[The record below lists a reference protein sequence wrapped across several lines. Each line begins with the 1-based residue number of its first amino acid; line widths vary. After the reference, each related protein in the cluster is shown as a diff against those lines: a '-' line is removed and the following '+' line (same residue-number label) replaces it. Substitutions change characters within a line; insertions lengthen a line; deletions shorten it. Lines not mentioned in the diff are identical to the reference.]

1 MKYNKVMRK
10 NNSNL
15 IKSISWA
22 IILIAIL
29 ITIIKISTSYV
40 KAIKEVRD
48 NNLDQFV
55 SVNKN
60 DAYASTNDSVRNFEK
75 KNSPELVRTGIY
87 LDRIS
92 NFDIIQSNWQYDYYQ
107 WFKWNPKKIKF
118 TNLQELKK
126 GIITAQSSPF
136 QIINGEIERI
146 EISAYFIND
155 TGDSAYVNYFIKAT
169 SSNYFDVSTFPLDK
183 QLLMINV
190 EAKEFDL
197 DELKFVPDYSY
208 FQVSSRVSVNSY
220 EIGNVYTLS
229 KINTYKTNFGFDE
242 EDKDSF
248 NFSQFRFGVILKRDG
263 YNYYFKSLI
272 ILIIIILIS
281 FLSFFAYDV
290 SKIPIVTGCLFAIT
304 ASYYFY
310 GSSIPPSS
318 KITILELVYSVSLII
333 IFLIVLQET
342 VVKSIVRKNEK
353 LYNSIRWIT
362 FVLMIMFFI
371 FFNYFIPSR
380 FN

>member
-1 MKYNKVMRK
+1 MKK

-22 IILIAIL
+22 TILIIILIIIL
-29 ITIIKISTSYV
+29 KISTSYV
-40 KAIKEVRD
+40 TAIRGVRD

-60 DAYASTNDSVRNFEK
+60 DVYASTNDTIRNLA
-75 KNSPELVRTGIY
+75 KNNDAEVVRTGIY

-92 NFDIIQSNWQYDYYQ
+92 NFDIIQSKWQYDYYQ

-126 GIITAQSSPF
+126 GIISAQSSPF

-146 EISAYFIND
+146 EIMAFNVND
-155 TGDSAYVNYFIKAT
+155 KGDSAYVNYFVKAT

-190 EAKEFDL
+190 EPKDFEV
-197 DELKFVPDYSY
+197 DELQFLPDSSSS
-208 FQVSSRVSVNSY
+208 QVSSRVSVNSY
-220 EIGNVYTLS
+220 EIGNVNTLS
-229 KINTYKTNFGFDE
+229 KINTYKTNFGFNQQDNNA
-242 EDKDSF
+242 SS
-248 NFSQFRFGVILKRDG
+248 FSQFRYGVILKRDG

-281 FLSFFAYDV
+281 FLSFFAYDI
-290 SKIPIVTGCLFAIT
+290 SKIPIVTGCLFATT
-304 ASYYFY
+304 ASYYFF
-310 GSSIPPSS
+310 GSRIPPSS
-318 KITILELVYSVSLII
+318 KITILELVYSVSLIT
-333 IFLIVLQET
+333 IFLIILQET
-342 VVKSIVRKNEK
+342 VVKSIIGKNEK

-362 FVLMIMFFI
+362 FVLMILFFL
-371 FFNYFIPSR
+371 FFNYLIPSR
-380 FN
+380 FD

>member
-1 MKYNKVMRK
+1 MKK

-15 IKSISWA
+15 IKSISWT
-22 IILIAIL
+22 IILIIIL
-29 ITIIKISTSYV
+29 IIITKISTSYV
-40 KAIKEVRD
+40 SAIKEVRD

-60 DAYASTNDSVRNFEK
+60 DVYASTNDTIRNLAKDNDAEV
-75 KNSPELVRTGIY
+75 VRTGIY

-92 NFDIIQSNWQYDYYQ
+92 NFDIIQSKWQYDYYQ
-107 WFKWNPKKIKF
+107 WFKWNPKKINF

-126 GIITAQSSPF
+126 GIISVQSSPF

-146 EISAYFIND
+146 EIMAFNVND
-155 TGDSAYVNYFIKAT
+155 KGDSAYVNYFVKAT

-190 EAKEFDL
+190 EPKDFEL
-197 DELKFVPDYSY
+197 DELQFLPDSSSS
-208 FQVSSRVSVNSY
+208 QVSSRVSVNSY
-220 EIGNVYTLS
+220 EIGNVNTLS
-229 KINTYKTNFGFDE
+229 KINTYKTNFGFNQQNNNA
-242 EDKDSF
+242 SS
-248 NFSQFRFGVILKRDG
+248 FSQFRFGVLLKRDG

-281 FLSFFAYDV
+281 FLSFFAYDI
-290 SKIPIVTGCLFAIT
+290 SKIPIVTGCLFATT

-310 GSSIPPSS
+310 GSRIPPNS
-318 KITILELVYSVSLII
+318 KITILELVYSVSLIT
-333 IFLIVLQET
+333 IFLIILQET
-342 VVKSIVRKNEK
+342 VVKSIIGKNEK

-362 FVLMIMFFI
+362 FVVMILFFL
-371 FFNYFIPSR
+371 FFNYLIPSS

>member
-1 MKYNKVMRK
+1 MKK

-22 IILIAIL
+22 SILIIILIIIL
-29 ITIIKISTSYV
+29 KISTSYV
-40 KAIKEVRD
+40 TAIRGVRD

-60 DAYASTNDSVRNFEK
+60 DVYASTNDTIRNLA
-75 KNSPELVRTGIY
+75 KNNDAEVVRTGIY

-92 NFDIIQSNWQYDYYQ
+92 NFDIIQSKWQYDYYQ

-126 GIITAQSSPF
+126 GIISAQSSPF

-146 EISAYFIND
+146 EIMAFNVND
-155 TGDSAYVNYFIKAT
+155 KGDSAYVNYFVKAT

-190 EAKEFDL
+190 EPKDFEV
-197 DELKFVPDYSY
+197 DELQFLPDSSSS
-208 FQVSSRVSVNSY
+208 QVSSRVSVNSY
-220 EIGNVYTLS
+220 EIGNVNTLS
-229 KINTYKTNFGFDE
+229 KINTYKTNFGFNQQDNNA
-242 EDKDSF
+242 SS
-248 NFSQFRFGVILKRDG
+248 FSQFRFGVILKRDG

-281 FLSFFAYDV
+281 FLSFFAYDI
-290 SKIPIVTGCLFAIT
+290 SKIPIVTGCLFATT
-304 ASYYFY
+304 ASYYFF
-310 GSSIPPSS
+310 GSRIPPSS
-318 KITILELVYSVSLII
+318 KITILELVYSVSLIT
-333 IFLIVLQET
+333 IFLIILQET
-342 VVKSIVRKNEK
+342 VVKSIIGKNEK

-362 FVLMIMFFI
+362 FVLMILFFL
-371 FFNYFIPSR
+371 FFNYLIPSR
-380 FN
+380 FD

>member
-1 MKYNKVMRK
+1 MKKD
-10 NNSNL
+10 NSNL

-22 IILIAIL
+22 IILIFIL
-29 ITIIKISTSYV
+29 VIITKISISYV
-40 KAIKEVRD
+40 NTIKEIRD

-55 SVNKN
+55 SVDKN
-60 DAYASTNDSVRNFEK
+60 DSYASTNGTERNFEK
-75 KNSPELVRTGIY
+75 TNSPELVRTGIY

-92 NFDIIQSNWQYDYYQ
+92 NFDIIQSKWQYDFYQ

-118 TNLQELKK
+118 INLQELKK

-146 EISAYFIND
+146 EISSYFIND

-190 EAKEFDL
+190 EAKDFDL
-197 DELKFVPDYSY
+197 DELKFVPDSSSSK
-208 FQVSSRVSVNSY
+208 VSSRVSVNSY

-229 KINTYKTNFGFDE
+229 KTNTYQTNFGFQQD
-242 EDKDSF
+242 DYNAS
-248 NFSQFRFGVILKRDG
+248 NFSQFRFGVLLKRDG

-281 FLSFFAYDV
+281 FLSFFAYDI
-290 SKIPIVTGCLFAIT
+290 SKIPIVTGCLFATT

-310 GSSIPPSS
+310 GSRIPPNS
-318 KITILELVYSVSLII
+318 KITILELVYSVSLIT
-333 IFLIVLQET
+333 IFLIILQET
-342 VVKSIVRKNEK
+342 VIKSIVGKNEK
-353 LYNSIRWIT
+353 LYNSVRWIT
-362 FVLMIMFFI
+362 FVIMILFFL
-371 FFNYFIPSR
+371 FFNYLIPTR

>member
-1 MKYNKVMRK
+1 MRK

-22 IILIAIL
+22 IILITIL

-60 DAYASTNDSVRNFEK
+60 DAYASTNDTVRNFEK
-75 KNSPELVRTGIY
+75 TKTPELVRTGIY

-118 TNLQELKK
+118 INLQELKK

-146 EISAYFIND
+146 EISSYFIDD

-169 SSNYFDVSTFPLDK
+169 SSNFFDVSTFPLDK

-197 DELKFVPDYSY
+197 NELKFVPDSSSS
-208 FQVSSRVSVNSY
+208 QVSSRVSVNSY

-229 KINTYKTNFGFDE
+229 KINTYQTDFGFQE
-242 EDKDSF
+242 AGYNAS
-248 NFSQFRFGVILKRDG
+248 NFSQFRFGVLLKRDG

-281 FLSFFAYDV
+281 FLSFFAYDI
-290 SKIPIVTGCLFAIT
+290 SKIPIVTGCLFATT

-333 IFLIVLQET
+333 IFLIILQET

-362 FVLMIMFFI
+362 FVIMILFFL
-371 FFNYFIPSR
+371 FFNYLIPTR

>member
-1 MKYNKVMRK
+1 MKK

-15 IKSISWA
+15 MKSISWA
-22 IILIAIL
+22 IILIIIL
-29 ITIIKISTSYV
+29 IVIVKISSSYV
-40 KAIKEVRD
+40 TAIKEIRD

-55 SVNKN
+55 SVDKN
-60 DAYASTNDSVRNFEK
+60 DVYASTNDTIRKFAKDNDAEV
-75 KNSPELVRTGIY
+75 VRTGIY

-92 NFDIIQSNWQYDYYQ
+92 NFDIIQSKWQYDYYQ

-126 GIITAQSSPF
+126 GIISAQSSPF

-146 EISAYFIND
+146 EIMAFFIND

-190 EAKEFDL
+190 EAKDFAL
-197 DELKFVPDYSY
+197 DELQFVPDSSSS
-208 FQVSSRVSVNSY
+208 QVSSRVSVNSY

-229 KINTYKTNFGFDE
+229 KINTYKTDFGFQGQGND
-242 EDKDSF
+242 DS
-248 NFSQFRFGVILKRDG
+248 NFSQFRYGVILKRDG

-281 FLSFFAYDV
+281 FLSFFAYDI
-290 SKIPIVTGCLFAIT
+290 SKIPIVTGCLFATT
-304 ASYYFY
+304 ASYYFF
-310 GSSIPPSS
+310 GSRIPPSS
-318 KITILELVYSVSLII
+318 KITILELVYSVSLIT
-333 IFLIVLQET
+333 IFLIILQET
-342 VVKSIVRKNEK
+342 VVKSIVGKNDK

-362 FVLMIMFFI
+362 FVLMILFFL
-371 FFNYFIPSR
+371 FFNYLIPSR

>member
-1 MKYNKVMRK
+1 MRN

-29 ITIIKISTSYV
+29 ITIIKISTSYI
-40 KAIKEVRD
+40 KSIKEVRD

-197 DELKFVPDYSY
+197 DELKFVPDYSSS
-208 FQVSSRVSVNSY
+208 QVSSRVSVNSY

-242 EDKDSF
+242 EDNDSF

-263 YNYYFKSLI
+263 YKYYFKSLI

-290 SKIPIVTGCLFAIT
+290 SKIPIVTGCLFATT

-333 IFLIVLQET
+333 IFLIILQET

>member
-1 MKYNKVMRK
+1 MKK

-22 IILIAIL
+22 SILIIIL
-29 ITIIKISTSYV
+29 KISTSYV
-40 KAIKEVRD
+40 TAIRGVRD

-60 DAYASTNDSVRNFEK
+60 DVYASTNDTIRNLA
-75 KNSPELVRTGIY
+75 KNNDAEVVRTGIY

-92 NFDIIQSNWQYDYYQ
+92 NFDIIQSKWQYDYYQ

-126 GIITAQSSPF
+126 GIISAQSSPF

-146 EISAYFIND
+146 EIMAFNVND
-155 TGDSAYVNYFIKAT
+155 KGDSAYVNYFVKAT

-190 EAKEFDL
+190 EPKDFEV
-197 DELKFVPDYSY
+197 DELQFLPDSSSS
-208 FQVSSRVSVNSY
+208 QVSSRVSVNSY
-220 EIGNVYTLS
+220 EIGNVNTLS
-229 KINTYKTNFGFDE
+229 KINTYKTNFGFNQQDNNA
-242 EDKDSF
+242 SS
-248 NFSQFRFGVILKRDG
+248 FSQFRFGVILKRDG

-281 FLSFFAYDV
+281 FLSFFAYDI
-290 SKIPIVTGCLFAIT
+290 SKIPIVTGCLFATT
-304 ASYYFY
+304 ASYYFF
-310 GSSIPPSS
+310 GSRIPPSS
-318 KITILELVYSVSLII
+318 KITILELVYSVSLIT
-333 IFLIVLQET
+333 IFLIILQET
-342 VVKSIVRKNEK
+342 VVKSIIGKNEK

-362 FVLMIMFFI
+362 FVLMILFFL
-371 FFNYFIPSR
+371 FFNYLIPSR
-380 FN
+380 FD